1 MQVGRHEYSVL
12 VYCHQGSCGVVASGN
27 HRLEAG
33 SLMLVPGWVAHRV
46 DRHTP
51 LSCLNCWE
59 AELPLDLRA
68 AITSVRLGASPV
80 RALPERLWNGGL
92 ESLLALFLEDRREA
106 PVWVHE
112 ALRLVFE
119 HCSEPW
125 SLPRLAEQVGVSP
138 AHLTTQVRRWTG
150 QSLGQWSL
158 RARLDYAGL
167 ALRAGSASVAEVAAA
182 SGFTDLCHFRRLFR
196 RQYQL
201 SPQEYRSL

>member
-1 MQVGRHEYSVL
+1 MDL
-12 VYCHQGSCGVVASGN
+12 
-27 HRLEAG
+27 
-33 SLMLVPGWVAHRV
+33 
-46 DRHTP
+46 HTP

-125 SLPRLAEQVGVSP
+125 SLPRLAEQVGGSTRPSNHPGTSLDGPESGPVVVAGSP
-138 AHLTTQVRRWTG
+138 
-150 QSLGQWSL
+150 SL
-158 RARLDYAGL
+158 RRP